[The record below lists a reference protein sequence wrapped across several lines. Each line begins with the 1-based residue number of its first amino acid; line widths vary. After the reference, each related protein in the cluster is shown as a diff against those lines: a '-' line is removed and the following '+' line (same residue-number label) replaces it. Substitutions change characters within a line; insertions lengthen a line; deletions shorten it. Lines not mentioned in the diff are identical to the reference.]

1 MSEFWQLETLVEQ
14 ILLIHTAQKM
24 LPTDLVTFTEEIL
37 DGKIHFLCGEIYY
50 LIYLIYCTSNF
61 QLFENQIR

>member
-37 DGKIHFLCGEIYY
+37 NGKIHFLGSE
-50 LIYLIYCTSNF
+50 LGLFSNRRD
-61 QLFENQIR
+61 QTTGKWNSV